1 MNFFPL
7 PLNIKFH
14 MWKRS
19 TKECHCFVYCN
30 EKIGCIEMCWM
41 FFFSVIVPL
50 PSRTVFDLS
59 GLLDRRTIQLRLS
72 LVLTPIASSRNIPTH
87 FYRSTFFT
95 SRKGSAFCNSIEC
108 HKISVSFL
116 YTAIIWWYRLI
127 CINDM
132 EAFLNPV
139 VYSGM

>member
-1 MNFFPL
+1 MCESVQQRNAIVSFIAMRKL
-7 PLNIKFH
+7 AALKCV
-14 MWKRS
+14 
-19 TKECHCFVYCN
+19 ECF
-30 EKIGCIEMCWM
+30 

-116 YTAIIWWYRLI
+116 YTAII
-127 CINDM
+127 
-132 EAFLNPV
+132 
-139 VYSGM
+139 